1 MKRTSLESARC
12 PVARS
17 LAAIGDWWSLLII
30 RDAIDGVSR
39 FGDFQRSLGIS
50 KCTLTARLKTLVSLE
65 ILKMTPV
72 GTDSAYEHYHLTDK
86 GRDLFMVVLSL
97 RQWGEDHCF
106 RRGEKHSILVDSKT
120 GRRIRKMKIVAQN
133 GRSLEPWAVSVQKA
147 GAR

>member
-17 LAAIGDWWSLLII
+17 LAAIGDWWSLLIV

-39 FGDFQRSLGIS
+39 FGDFQKSLGIS
-50 KCTLTARLKTLVSLE
+50 KCTLAARLKTLVSLG
-65 ILKMTPV
+65 ILRMAPV
-72 GTDSAYEHYHLTDK
+72 GTDSAYEQYHLTDK

-106 RRGEKHSILVDSKT
+106 RQGERHSILVDSKT
-120 GRRIRKMKIVAQN
+120 GRRIRNMKIVAQN
-133 GRSLEPWAVSVQKA
+133 GRSLEPSAVSVQKA